1 MLRNSRKISETTTAT
16 RSNKVKSYV
25 AITDHINNYSDFKD
39 YITEPQYDSL
49 TEAYEAYKKQVN
61 DNEEFTQYK
70 DTLPE

>member
-39 YITEPQYDSL
+39 YITGTKYETL

>member
-25 AITDHINNYSDFKD
+25 AITDHIGNYSSYTQGTK
-39 YITEPQYDSL
+39 YETL

-70 DTLPE
+70 NTLPE

>member
-25 AITDHINNYSDFKD
+25 AIAGHINNYSDFKD
-39 YITEPQYDSL
+39 YTTGPKYDSL

>member
-25 AITDHINNYSDFKD
+25 AITDHINNYNDFKD
-39 YITEPQYDSL
+39 YTKGTKYETL

-70 DTLPE
+70 NTLPE